1 MGAVQR
7 ALPVALKGRKIVK
20 VGKLTTALLI
30 KHLLEGTYSCTELAE
45 LTGLH
50 YVTVLEYTRAMHR
63 IGACHISSWEK
74 DCRGRDVI
82 RIYKLG
88 AGRDAKR
95 EKLSGAERQART
107 REKRKAFQLTQVM
120 AGQAAYV
127 QAANG
132 RLRFEAHA

>member
-1 MGAVQR
+1 MGQVQR
-7 ALPVALKGRKIVK
+7 TLPPSLKGRKIVK
-20 VGKLTTALLI
+20 VGKLTTALLV
-30 KHLLEGTYSCTELAE
+30 KHLLEGTYSCQELAD

-74 DCRGRDVI
+74 DTRGRDVVK
-82 RIYKLG
+82 IYKLG
-88 AGRDAKR
+88 AGKDAKR
-95 EKLSGAERQART
+95 EKLTGAERQART
-107 REKRKAFQLTQVM
+107 REKRRAFQLTQVM

-132 RLRFEAHA
+132 RLRFEVRA